1 MDKNDILEAA
11 KGVIENAIGNN
22 KKVFFCRSCAH
33 KNVCK
38 KIEENEEN
46 CSDFMDDTDYQ
57 KYASIYHFFDPIFDW
72 MKFHYPAGDVKFIVD
87 RNSAIMF
94 LEYKPCVFS
103 KEITQFGFDF
113 AIQRKDN
120 GENENKHLGN

>member
-1 MDKNDILEAA
+1 MDKNDILDAA
-11 KGVIENAIGNN
+11 KVAIENVIENN
-22 KKVFFCRSCAH
+22 KKVFLCRSCAH

-38 KIEENEEN
+38 KIDEKEEN
-46 CSDFMDDTDYQ
+46 CSDFMDATDYQ

-87 RNSAIMF
+87 HNSAKMF

-113 AIQRKDN
+113 GIQQEKDKEN
-120 GENENKHLGN
+120 GES